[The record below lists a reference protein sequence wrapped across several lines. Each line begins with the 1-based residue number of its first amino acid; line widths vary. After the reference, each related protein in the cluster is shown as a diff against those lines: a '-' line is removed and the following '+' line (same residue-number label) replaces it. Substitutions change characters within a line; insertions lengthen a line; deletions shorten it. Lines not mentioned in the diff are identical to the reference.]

1 MLLSLVINLESQ
13 KLVVKAVIC
22 PGTEL
27 PKCFRGNKELVLE
40 VTTATL
46 QPHPSPEGG
55 RAGVCAMHRLH
66 CTRGDSKAS
75 RANSMGIL
83 WGGIMEGVVFLSA
96 AHLSLPCQSLLV
108 AVSASRQSYVF
119 APAIAVKLTFTYPKQ
134 LAGIYSC
141 NFF

>member
-55 RAGVCAMHRLH
+55 RAGVCAMHRLTVPGVTVKH
-66 CTRGDSKAS
+66 PVLTAWAS
-75 RANSMGIL
+75 FG
-83 WGGIMEGVVFLSA
+83 EG
-96 AHLSLPCQSLLV
+96 
-108 AVSASRQSYVF
+108 
-119 APAIAVKLTFTYPKQ
+119 
-134 LAGIYSC
+134 
-141 NFF
+141 